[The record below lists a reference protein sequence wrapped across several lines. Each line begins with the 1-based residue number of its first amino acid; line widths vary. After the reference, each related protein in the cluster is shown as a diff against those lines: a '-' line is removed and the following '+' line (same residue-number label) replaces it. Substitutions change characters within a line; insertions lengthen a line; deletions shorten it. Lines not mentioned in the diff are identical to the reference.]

1 MAVKLKK
8 LSDQVIVLTGASSGI
23 GLVTARAAARRGAR
37 LVLAARNEGALRQL
51 ANEIEMNGGQ
61 AAYCTADVGDEAQ
74 VRAIARTAT
83 ERFGA
88 FDTWVNVA
96 GVGLYGRLMEV
107 PTPDSQ
113 RLFETNFWGT
123 VFGSLEA
130 ARHLRHRGGAIIN
143 IGSEVSDRS
152 LPILGMYAASKHA
165 VKGFTDALRME
176 LEAEGAPIS
185 VSLVKPSATDTPFA
199 EHAKNYM
206 AEEPA
211 LPEPIYAP
219 EIVADVILHCAE
231 NPVRDMYASGIA
243 KAHSL
248 QEKFMPRITD
258 WLMERTLIP
267 KLKSGRPANRAD
279 DALEYPTTGL
289 RERGESP
296 GKRRE
301 SSMYVCASKHSTLT
315 ALLAVGTGL
324 AAVAAVQGVLTRE
337 KNLHG

>member
-1 MAVKLKK
+1 MVQLKRVR
-8 LSDQVIVLTGASSGI
+8 DQVIVLTGASSGI

-51 ANEIEMNGGQ
+51 AMEIELSGGQ
-61 AAYCTADVGDEAQ
+61 AAVCVADVGDEGQ
-74 VRAIARTAT
+74 VRAIARTAM
-83 ERFGA
+83 ERFGG

-96 GVGLYGRLMEV
+96 GVGLYGRLLEV

-113 RLFETNFWGT
+113 KLFDTNFWGT
-123 VFGSLEA
+123 VYGSLEA
-130 ARHLRHRGGAIIN
+130 ARSLRQRGGAIIN

-176 LEAEGAPIS
+176 LEADGAPIS
-185 VSLVKPSATDTPFA
+185 VTLVKPSATDTPFA

-211 LPEPIYAP
+211 LPAPIYAP

-231 NPVRDMYASGIA
+231 TPVRDMYAGGAA
-243 KAHSL
+243 KIHAW
-248 QEKFMPRITD
+248 QEKFMPRVTD

-267 KLKSGRPANRAD
+267 KMKSGRPANRSD
-279 DALEYPTTGL
+279 DALERPTTGL

-296 GKRRE
+296 GRRRE
-301 SSMYVCASKHSTLT
+301 SSLYVRAAKHSMLT
-315 ALLAVGTGL
+315 TLLAVGGGL
-324 AAVAAVQGVLTRE
+324 VVAGFVNHRIAEGNSSHE
-337 KNLHG
+337 